1 MAIAKSP
8 SRTAPIRIL
17 TAVPVC
23 DGHDS
28 AVTTINIE
36 LARHGIEVIY
46 LGYHQSVGAIVRAA
60 IQEDANVVGLSS
72 YNGGHIVFFKEVAD
86 QLKRSGNGDI
96 PVFGGGGGTITKADE
111 RVMKRQGTDRIFF
124 AGTPLAD
131 IMAIIQRDYARITK
145 PNAKFKGDRALARA
159 ITLAESAAF
168 GETQGGARTM
178 GGLSLKRSAK
188 SRRAPAKTAFVV
200 GVAGPGGA
208 GKSTLIDELTSR
220 FLNHVPHGRIA
231 LLANDPSH
239 PDSGGAILGDRV
251 SAIYAQDDRV
261 FFRSLATRGS
271 LTGLSAAAPAAIDIL
286 KQSGEFDLILVES
299 VGVGQESDPFRVFGK
314 EQKLVDATL
323 FVLAPHY
330 GGLIQLQKIA
340 LLNGADLVALNKCD
354 HPMAHTAKAEIQ
366 ARLHQ
371 NAKDQTL
378 HPTTAA
384 KHFDPGVDALF
395 AAIAELAGL
404 KVGTVIPDRPDYD
417 TGGERPCHLEI
428 EGGPDLRAGRVESP
442 TTKKHQ
448 KGGAVIPNR
457 PSRAPKR
464 TSSAPLIKS
473 RSRLTPSRAKKG
485 GRS

>member
-1 MAIAKSP
+1 MAAAHP
-8 SRTAPIRIL
+8 RRPTTPLRIL
-17 TAVPVC
+17 TAVPIC

-46 LGYHQSVGAIVRAA
+46 LGYHQSAAAIVRAA
-60 IQEDANVVGLSS
+60 IQEDVNVVGLSS
-72 YNGGHIVFFKEVAD
+72 YNGGHIVFFKAVID
-86 QLKRSGNGDI
+86 QLRLKGSGDI

-111 RVMKRQGTDRIFF
+111 RLMKRQGTDRIFF
-124 AGTPLAD
+124 AGTPLDD
-131 IMAIIQRDYARITK
+131 IMALIKDGYARVAK

-159 ITLAESAAF
+159 ITLAENRIPLSLLPVPRSKN
-168 GETQGGARTM
+168 GARR
-178 GGLSLKRSAK
+178 RSY
-188 SRRAPAKTAFVV
+188 VL

-220 FLNHVPHGRIA
+220 FLRHSPTGRIA
-231 LLANDPSH
+231 ILANDPSH

-251 SAIYAQDDRV
+251 SAIYSQDDRV

-286 KQSGEFDLILVES
+286 KNSGAFDLILVES
-299 VGVGQESDPFRVFGK
+299 VGVGQESDPFRIYGK
-314 EQKLVDATL
+314 GPKLVDATL
-323 FVLAPHY
+323 FVLAPYY

-366 ARLHQ
+366 ARLDQ
-371 NAKDQTL
+371 NGKSQTL

-395 AAIAELAGL
+395 AAIAELA
-404 KVGTVIPDRPDYD
+404 
-417 TGGERPCHLEI
+417 
-428 EGGPDLRAGRVESP
+428 A
-442 TTKKHQ
+442 
-448 KGGAVIPNR
+448 
-457 PSRAPKR
+457 
-464 TSSAPLIKS
+464 KS
-473 RSRLTPSRAKKG
+473 K
-485 GRS
+485 

>member
-1 MAIAKSP
+1 MAAAKSP
-8 SRTAPIRIL
+8 RPGAPLRIL

-46 LGYHQSVGAIVRAA
+46 LGYHQSASAIVRAA
-60 IQEDANVVGLSS
+60 IQEDVNVVGLSS

-86 QLKRSGNGDI
+86 QLKKSGNADI
-96 PVFGGGGGTITKADE
+96 PVFGGGGGTITHADA
-111 RVMKRQGTDRIFF
+111 RVMQHQGTDRIYF
-124 AGTPLAD
+124 AGTPLD
-131 IMAIIQRDYARITK
+131 KMMAEIKRDYARAAK
-145 PNAKFKGDRALARA
+145 PNPKFKGDRVLARA
-159 ITLAESAAF
+159 LTIAE
-168 GETQGGARTM
+168 TGGKVPAIKRT
-178 GGLSLKRSAK
+178 GTAK
-188 SRRAPAKTAFVV
+188 SYIV

-220 FLNHVPHGRIA
+220 FLRANPTGRIA

-286 KQSGEFDLILVES
+286 KASGEFDLILVES
-299 VGVGQESDPFRVFGK
+299 VGVGQESDPFRIFGAGP
-314 EQKLVDATL
+314 KLVDATL
-323 FVLAPHY
+323 FVLAPYY

-340 LLNGADLVALNKCD
+340 LLNGADFVALNKCD

-366 ARLHQ
+366 ARLNQ
-371 NAKDQTL
+371 NGKGQAL
-378 HPTTAA
+378 HATTAA

-395 AAIAELAGL
+395 AAIAQRGDLP
-404 KVGTVIPDRPDYD
+404 VS
-417 TGGERPCHLEI
+417 TGGEKACHLE
-428 EGGPDLRAGRVESP
+428 VSP
-442 TTKKHQ
+442 
-448 KGGAVIPNR
+448 
-457 PSRAPKR
+457 
-464 TSSAPLIKS
+464 
-473 RSRLTPSRAKKG
+473 
-485 GRS
+485 

>member
-1 MAIAKSP
+1 MAAAKSP
-8 SRTAPIRIL
+8 RPGAPLRIL

-46 LGYHQSVGAIVRAA
+46 LGYHQSASAIVRAA
-60 IQEDANVVGLSS
+60 IQEDVNVVGLSS
-72 YNGGHIVFFKEVAD
+72 YNGGHLVFFKEVAD
-86 QLKRSGNGDI
+86 QLKKSGNADI
-96 PVFGGGGGTITKADE
+96 PVFGGGGGTITHADA
-111 RVMKRQGTDRIFF
+111 RVMRRQGTDRIYF
-124 AGTPLAD
+124 AGTPLD
-131 IMAIIQRDYARITK
+131 KMMAEIKRDYARVAK
-145 PNAKFKGDRALARA
+145 PNPKFKGDRVLARA
-159 ITLAESAAF
+159 ITIAEESLEA
-168 GETQGGARTM
+168 GPSVPQKRRTD
-178 GGLSLKRSAK
+178 GPASIKKTGTAK
-188 SRRAPAKTAFVV
+188 PFIV

-220 FLNHVPHGRIA
+220 FLRANPAGRIA

-286 KQSGEFDLILVES
+286 KASGEFNLILVES
-299 VGVGQESDPFRVFGK
+299 VGVGQESDPFRIFGAGP
-314 EQKLVDATL
+314 KLVDATL
-323 FVLAPHY
+323 FVLAPYY

-366 ARLHQ
+366 ARLNQ
-371 NAKDQTL
+371 NGKGQSL
-378 HPTTAA
+378 HATTAA

-395 AAIAELAGL
+395 AAIAKLGDL
-404 KVGTVIPDRPDYD
+404 PVS
-417 TGGERPCHLEI
+417 TGGEKACHLE
-428 EGGPDLRAGRVESP
+428 VSP
-442 TTKKHQ
+442 
-448 KGGAVIPNR
+448 
-457 PSRAPKR
+457 
-464 TSSAPLIKS
+464 
-473 RSRLTPSRAKKG
+473 
-485 GRS
+485 

>member
-1 MAIAKSP
+1 MAAAKS
-8 SRTAPIRIL
+8 TAPLRIL

-46 LGYHQSVGAIVRAA
+46 LGYHQSATAIVRAA
-60 IQEDANVVGLSS
+60 IQEDVNAVGLSS

-86 QLKRSGNGDI
+86 QLRKSGNGDI
-96 PVFGGGGGTITKADE
+96 PVFGGGGGTITHADA
-111 RVMKRQGTDRIFF
+111 RVMKRQGTDRIYF
-124 AGTPLAD
+124 AGTPLDAM
-131 IMAIIQRDYARITK
+131 MAEIKRDYARAAK
-145 PNAKFKGDRALARA
+145 PNARFKDDRALARA
-159 ITLAESAAF
+159 ITIAERNLVTRHLALVTSPRKS
-168 GETQGGARTM
+168 G
-178 GGLSLKRSAK
+178 RS
-188 SRRAPAKTAFVV
+188 FVV
-200 GVAGPGGA
+200 GVSGPGGA

-220 FLNHVPHGRIA
+220 FLRANPTGRIA

-271 LTGLSAAAPAAIDIL
+271 LTGLSAAAPAAINIL
-286 KQSGEFDLILVES
+286 KNSGEFDLIFVES
-299 VGVGQESDPFRVFGK
+299 VGVGQESDPFRIFGK
-314 EQKLVDATL
+314 GPPLVDATL

-366 ARLHQ
+366 ARLNQ
-371 NAKDQTL
+371 NGKGQTL
-378 HPTTAA
+378 HATTAA

-395 AAIAELAGL
+395 AAIASL
-404 KVGTVIPDRPDYD
+404 
-417 TGGERPCHLEI
+417 
-428 EGGPDLRAGRVESP
+428 
-442 TTKKHQ
+442 
-448 KGGAVIPNR
+448 
-457 PSRAPKR
+457 
-464 TSSAPLIKS
+464 SS
-473 RSRLTPSRAKKG
+473 SRLRPLASELGTRGA
-485 GRS
+485 R

>member
-1 MAIAKSP
+1 MAAAKSP
-8 SRTAPIRIL
+8 RPGAPLRIL

-46 LGYHQSVGAIVRAA
+46 LGYHQSASAIVRAA
-60 IQEDANVVGLSS
+60 IQEDVNVVGLSS

-86 QLKRSGNGDI
+86 QLKKGGNADI
-96 PVFGGGGGTITKADE
+96 PVFGGGGGTITHADA
-111 RVMKRQGTDRIFF
+111 RVMRRQGTDRIYF
-124 AGTPLAD
+124 AGTPLD
-131 IMAIIQRDYARITK
+131 KMMAEIKRDYARA
-145 PNAKFKGDRALARA
+145 AKANPRFKGDRVLARA
-159 ITLAESAAF
+159 ITIAEESALV
-168 GETQGGARTM
+168 GGTSRPD
-178 GGLSLKRSAK
+178 SNK
-188 SRRAPAKTAFVV
+188 SRSKSAPTAAKKPYIV

-220 FLNHVPHGRIA
+220 FLRANPTGRIA

-286 KQSGEFDLILVES
+286 KASGEFDLILVES
-299 VGVGQESDPFRVFGK
+299 VGVGQESDPFRIFGAGP
-314 EQKLVDATL
+314 KLVDATL
-323 FVLAPHY
+323 FVLAPYY

-340 LLNGADLVALNKCD
+340 LLNGADFVALNKCD

-366 ARLHQ
+366 ARLNQ
-371 NAKDQTL
+371 NGKGQAL
-378 HPTTAA
+378 HATTAA

-395 AAIAELAGL
+395 AAIAQRGDLP
-404 KVGTVIPDRPDYD
+404 VS
-417 TGGERPCHLEI
+417 TGGEKACHLE
-428 EGGPDLRAGRVESP
+428 VSP
-442 TTKKHQ
+442 
-448 KGGAVIPNR
+448 
-457 PSRAPKR
+457 
-464 TSSAPLIKS
+464 
-473 RSRLTPSRAKKG
+473 
-485 GRS
+485 